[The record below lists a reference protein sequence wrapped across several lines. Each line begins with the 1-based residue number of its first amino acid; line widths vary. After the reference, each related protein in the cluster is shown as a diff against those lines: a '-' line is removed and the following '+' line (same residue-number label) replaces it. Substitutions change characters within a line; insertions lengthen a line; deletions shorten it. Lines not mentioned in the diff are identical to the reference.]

1 MGHDLLKS
9 EMCRV
14 EVWGVGGG
22 GGGGHAGGC

>member
-14 EVWGVGGG
+14 EVWGVGGR
-22 GGGGHAGGC
+22 GGGHSGGC